1 MNEDL
6 SSLFDKFNINKDSI
20 SPEMVNNLMNMLNNT
35 SNNSNNSQ
43 DNNYHSEDASNQG
56 QSTQNTSNID
66 FETILKMKSIID
78 KMNVKDDPRSNLLES
93 LKPYLKESRRSKVDQ
108 YVQLMNISRVIEVFP
123 FMGGDNKNAS
133 K

>member
-20 SPEMVNNLMNMLNNT
+20 SPEMVNNLINILNNT
-35 SNNSNNSQ
+35 YNNSNNTQ
-43 DNNYHSEDASNQG
+43 DNNYHSEDASKQG

-123 FMGGDNKNAS
+123 FIGGDNKNAS